1 MTEPQISDEAIGAA
15 AFAARRVT
23 AGTLTVDQTLDVV
36 HAVLA
41 AAVPHLH
48 RQWEA
53 ELRAQIADDIEAE
66 RSDSDEWEY
75 AMGLLKAAAIARGG
89 GYDPALDGP
98 RGAQPGG
105 QQP

>member
-53 ELRAQIADDIEAE
+53 ELRAQIADEQAR
-66 RSDSDEWEY
+66 RSSPNRCVTPADC
-75 AMGLLKAAAIARGG
+75 KAGEPCMLARGCNN
-89 GYDPALDGP
+89 DPRL
-98 RGAQPGG
+98 RSTFGAQPGG
-105 QQP
+105 QP